1 MSKEF
6 GELSEI
12 NVESHSDGFR
22 LIGIDL
28 RGAKISR
35 YISQEED
42 MGLQVY
48 EFLQDIQICGTH
60 EEAY

>member
-22 LIGIDL
+22 LIGVDL
-28 RGAKISR
+28 RGVKISQFV
-35 YISQEED
+35 SQEED

-48 EFLQDIQICGTH
+48 EFLQKIQICGTH
-60 EEAY
+60 EEVY